1 MRFST
6 SALINPKLK
15 LKFLEPFLWI
25 SVESVQLIHNP
36 KSNTNSISMKSYKD
50 ILGDAQ
56 SWIKDAGSNGTGKII
71 AAAAIGLAAGAVL
84 GVLLAPASGAE
95 TRSSLS
101 ESLSGAGSTIKDK
114 AKQGFDKL
122 SELSSQAVDTVKSK
136 VQGTGVADTTPAV

>member
-1 MRFST
+1 
-6 SALINPKLK
+6 
-15 LKFLEPFLWI
+15 
-25 SVESVQLIHNP
+25 
-36 KSNTNSISMKSYKD
+36 MKNYKD
-50 ILGDAQ
+50 ILSDAE
-56 SWIKDAGSNGTGKII
+56 SLIKDVNSNGTGKII

-122 SELSSQAVDTVKSK
+122 SDMGSQAVETVKSK
-136 VQGTGVADTTPAV
+136 VQGTGVADSAPAV